1 MDEGPFQN
9 STIHSRVVPT
19 YAVGAGPVPLWE
31 RGVRGAVPGPAHG
44 IHWPPILS
52 GAICAGPPHP
62 PVSVFWRDNTMC
74 KDKEGVY

>member
-9 STIHSRVVPT
+9 STILSRVVPT

-31 RGVRGAVPGPAHG
+31 RGVRGAVCSPAYG
-44 IHWPPILS
+44 IHWSPIPS
-52 GAICAGPPHP
+52 GANHASPPHP
-62 PVSVFWRDNTMC
+62 PASVFRWDTTMC